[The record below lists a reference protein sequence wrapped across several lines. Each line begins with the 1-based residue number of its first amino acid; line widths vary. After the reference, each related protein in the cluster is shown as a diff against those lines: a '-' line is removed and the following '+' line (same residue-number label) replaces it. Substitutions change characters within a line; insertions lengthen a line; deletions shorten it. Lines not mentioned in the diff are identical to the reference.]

1 VVRALA
7 ARESRLLRGEG
18 IDKRDLTR
26 LDLDAQS
33 RTVGLQ
39 GPSHLLVLVV
49 CERVLTRLLLG
60 PSAREEMRSRERAQ
74 LEELEGLL
82 RFDLSEEEMAP
93 LLADRITG
101 IRGRYRITGTWQE
114 MQEGITA
121 ADIDA
126 P

>member
-1 VVRALA
+1 
-7 ARESRLLRGEG
+7 
-18 IDKRDLTR
+18 
-26 LDLDAQS
+26 
-33 RTVGLQ
+33 
-39 GPSHLLVLVV
+39 
-49 CERVLTRLLLG
+49 
-60 PSAREEMRSRERAQ
+60 MRSRERAQ

-82 RFDLSEEEMAP
+82 RFDLSEEETSP

-101 IRGRYRITGTWQE
+101 IRGRYCITGTWQE